1 MVGRLSKTDQN
12 VRKGAVIPRQSHQMG
27 SDIDVREAQ
36 AARIAS
42 VYRERKT
49 LSHPGGYGEANALRE
64 QILKLS
70 LFPNIYNKS
79 ELLRH
84 G

>member
-1 MVGRLSKTDQN
+1 
-12 VRKGAVIPRQSHQMG
+12 MG
-27 SDIDVREAQ
+27 SDIDQREAQ
-36 AARIAS
+36 ASRIAS

-49 LSHPGGYGEANALRE
+49 LPHPGGYGETNALRE

-70 LFPNIYNKS
+70 LFPNLYNKS

>member
-1 MVGRLSKTDQN
+1 MSGRLETKPK
-12 VRKGAVIPRQSHQMG
+12 VRKGTVIPRQSHQMG
-27 SDIDVREAQ
+27 NDIDQREAN

-42 VYRERKT
+42 VFRERKA
-49 LSHPGGYGEANALRE
+49 LSPPGGYGETNSFR
-64 QILKLS
+64 QHILKLS

-79 ELLRH
+79 ELLRQ

>member
-1 MVGRLSKTDQN
+1 MSGRLPKTDPK
-12 VRKGAVIPRQSHQMG
+12 VRKGAVIPRQTHQMG
-27 SDIDVREAQ
+27 SDIDQREAN

-42 VYRERKT
+42 VYRDRKT
-49 LSHPGGYGEANALRE
+49 LSHPGGYGETNSLRE

-70 LFPNIYNKS
+70 LFPNLYNKS

>member
-1 MVGRLSKTDQN
+1 MVGRLPKTDPK
-12 VRKGAVIPRQSHQMG
+12 VRKGVVIPRQSHQMG
-27 SDIDVREAQ
+27 SDIDQREAN

-64 QILKLS
+64 QILKFS
-70 LFPNIYNKS
+70 LFPNLYNRS

>member
-1 MVGRLSKTDQN
+1 
-12 VRKGAVIPRQSHQMG
+12 MG

-36 AARIAS
+36 AARISS

-49 LSHPGGYGEANALRE
+49 LSHPGGYGEANSFR
-64 QILKLS
+64 QHILKLS
-70 LFPNIYNKS
+70 LFPNLYNKS
-79 ELLRH
+79 ELLRQ